1 MDFSVFDSM
10 SVKDLKSIYKV
21 LNAFNKLPDGVKT
34 NVKNIINTLVIPTFN
49 FFKNVFNNIKNIINN
64 TFQQIK
70 GMIKEACDRF
80 IGIMGELKNFF
91 ERQIVNK
98 FNEIKNKLFKLFGFA
113 NVNNEQVQEN
123 QKVSKEEK
131 LLNELNKIKDW
142 VRKIFN
148 NNKRKKGKNKNG
160 KQHSQHKH

>member
-1 MDFSVFDSM
+1 
-10 SVKDLKSIYKV
+10 
-21 LNAFNKLPDGVKT
+21 
-34 NVKNIINTLVIPTFN
+34 
-49 FFKNVFNNIKNIINN
+49 
-64 TFQQIK
+64 
-70 GMIKEACDRF
+70 MIFLLYLCF
-80 IGIMGELKNFF
+80 YFGGF
-91 ERQIVNK
+91 
-98 FNEIKNKLFKLFGFA
+98 FGFA